1 MSLRVRAATAAVV
14 LVAVAALG
22 ACAAGDE
29 SDLGSPDPAS
39 EGPQTAEPS
48 TTSTTPP
55 ASPSTSAAPTTTSTL
70 PPPPPPDVLR
80 EGMEGPDVL
89 ALQQALAFLGFR
101 PGEPDGRYGSATTS
115 AVLAFQKWAG
125 LQRDGVAGPQ
135 TEAALA
141 APPPAPGRRDT
152 GPGPRI
158 EIDLDRQIMFV
169 TLADG
174 TVSILNVSSGNNET
188 YVHPAGYT
196 ARAVTPTGAYTV
208 LRKIDAE
215 ERAPLGTLY
224 RPMYFKGGFAV
235 HGSTSVPGYPA
246 SHGCVRVSYAD
257 EDWLFPQMPVG
268 APVLVYSGV
277 DQGEAG
283 TDTPIA

>member
-1 MSLRVRAATAAVV
+1 MSLRVRAAAPVF
-14 LVAVAALG
+14 VAVAVLVLG
-22 ACAAGDE
+22 ACARGDGTE
-29 SDLGSPDPAS
+29 VPAPEPSSETTADAEVTGVPD
-39 EGPQTAEPS
+39 PS
-48 TTSTTPP
+48 TTS
-55 ASPSTSAAPTTTSTL
+55 STAPPTTTTTA
-70 PPPPPPDVLR
+70 PPPPDVLR
-80 EGMEGPDVL
+80 EGTEGPDVL
-89 ALQQALAFLGFR
+89 ALQQALVFLGFR

-135 TEAALA
+135 TESALA

-152 GPGPRI
+152 GPGPRM

-174 TVSILNVSSGNNET
+174 AVSILNVSSGNNET

-196 ARAVTPTGAYTV
+196 ARAVTPTGSYTV
-208 LRKIDAE
+208 LRKIDAA

-235 HGSTSVPGYPA
+235 HGSTSVPAYPA

-277 DQGEAG
+277 DRGDAG
-283 TDTPIA
+283 TDAPIA